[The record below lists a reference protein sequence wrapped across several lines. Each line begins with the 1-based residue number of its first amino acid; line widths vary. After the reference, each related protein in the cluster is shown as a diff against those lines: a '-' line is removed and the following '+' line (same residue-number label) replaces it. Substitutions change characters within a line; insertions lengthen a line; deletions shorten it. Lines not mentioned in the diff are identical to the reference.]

1 MGCCLDICHKLR
13 KTSFYFLQLRPACLD
28 YGVFMP
34 GCRRQITRLERSAA
48 DLDGGDA
55 VQDIGV
61 EECTRIRLDLND
73 AGVDLDHHLY
83 LLEIIRIDTDIY
95 DPAYRDAIV
104 LDLRAFVEPRH

>member
-28 YGVFMP
+28 YGVFMS
-34 GCRRQITRLERSAA
+34 GCRRQIAGLARSTA
-48 DLDGGDA
+48 DLDSGDA

-61 EECTRIRLDLND
+61 EKCTGVRLDVDD

-83 LLEIIRIDTDIY
+83 LLEIIRIDTDID
-95 DPAYRDAIV
+95 DPTYRDAIV
-104 LDLRAFVEPRH
+104 LD